1 MLSHSLPA
9 PHELAAF
16 DSGVVDRLLVDKDY
30 ALRTGDAWRMVWGR
44 GWDQELLATL
54 AARWNVRTFVLGHA
68 LVEHGADA
76 PFPNL
81 LLLNTDHEG
90 ARVVAVNLSED
101 APTANELML
110 NSVPLSSYGASD
122 A

>member
-1 MLSHSLPA
+1 
-9 PHELAAF
+9 
-16 DSGVVDRLLVDKDY
+16 
-30 ALRTGDAWRMVWGR
+30 
-44 GWDQELLATL
+44 
-54 AARWNVRTFVLGHA
+54 

-101 APTANELML
+101 VPTANELMF